1 VTDTTTRPFIDL
13 GGVRYPLD
21 AAGVRPQLNYSPTQA
36 FPDAITFGRA
46 DVLIDQRT
54 RALVYTDHRGGMGEY
69 QAPNGQLAAQQSFT
83 ISDCDTR
90 FERSLVLPPNPVQ
103 LGPGAALGS
112 STKPWYIEYLGE
124 SNAKLLAWQFG
135 GGAPLTYNPGTNAW
149 VAAGSL
155 AGSSIPADATKGGM
169 SAVTYYKNRLVAVY
183 NGGLGSTQS
192 LSYSPDNGVTWIQ
205 NTAATAK
212 LYNGGVE
219 CNGLFWTY
227 DALNYALRWT
237 ADVTADPATTAWAMS
252 SLLFMRPHEQ
262 VVQLVQWKNP
272 RNEPAV
278 FILTNQRL
286 IRFDQDLDT
295 PATPGF
301 FTIHDF
307 GGRVAT
313 TCIPRAYVWPR
324 DQQLYV
330 TLGDPSASTGP
341 VDSVLQFGPAS
352 SSEVGPNVRGGI
364 PAGETFSIGSLI
376 GSYHWLYGFGLPR
389 AGTSNPGRV
398 LAMNGLQGWHSLAK
412 GNFNGIGG
420 AIGGGYANGLV
431 WFVTTTGYVY
441 EMKDPDVPDLPA
453 NLQSGTRA
461 YPPGTFYYHDTGWHG
476 GGLENIR
483 KIAQYLALDARYNNG
498 TIADAPGVPTSTQVS
513 YAYQTDTSGGWVTL
527 GTYASGTA
535 FPTVAAINSALGA
548 KCKRFRLRIGLYT
561 SDGTKTPN
569 IAGFEINFIPKPREH
584 YAYIARLDLTEGGPN
599 FPTPESTF
607 GPYTSQQ
614 LQSFLLAAA
623 DGDTLLQVNWGGDDP
638 TDANYTS
645 LPAAQ
650 IKLGGSQDSDSSSGK
665 VTCTII
671 DLSPPPSGV

>member
-83 ISDCDTR
+83 ISGCDTR
-90 FERSLVLPPNPVQ
+90 FERSLVLPPLATQ
-103 LGPGAALGS
+103 LGANAALGAS
-112 STKPWYIEYLGE
+112 SVGWQIEYLGE

-135 GGAPLTYNPGTNAW
+135 GGVPQVYNPGTNAW
-149 VAAGSL
+149 AAISGV
-155 AGSSIPADATKGGM
+155 PADATKGGM

-183 NGGLGSTQS
+183 NVTVGTGS
-192 LSYSPDNGVTWIQ
+192 LSYSTDNGVTWAA
-205 NTAATAK
+205 NTAPTAR
-212 LYNGGVE
+212 NWVGGVE

-227 DALNYALRWT
+227 DIGNGALRWT
-237 ADVTADPATTAWAMS
+237 ADITTDPATTAWSMS

-262 VVQLVQWKNP
+262 VVQLEQWKNP

-278 FILTNQRL
+278 FLLTNQRL

-307 GGRVAT
+307 GGRVSAT
-313 TCIPRAYVWPR
+313 CVPRAHVWAR
-324 DQQLYV
+324 DQQLYL
-330 TLGDPSASTGP
+330 TFSDIYASGTPS
-341 VDSVLQFGPAS
+341 DSVLQFGPAS

-364 PAGETFSIGSLI
+364 PATEVVAINRLF
-376 GSYHWLYGFGLPR
+376 GSYHWLYGFAGPR
-389 AGTSNPGRV
+389 GGTFNNGRV
-398 LAMNGLQGWHSLAK
+398 LAMNGLQGWHSLAT
-412 GNFNGIGG
+412 GNTAGVNG
-420 AIGGGYANGLV
+420 AITGGGYANGLV
-431 WFVTTTGYVY
+431 WFATNSGYVY
-441 EMKDPDVPDLPA
+441 ELKDPDVPDLPV
-453 NLQSGTRA
+453 NLQAGARA
-461 YPPGTFYYHDTGWHG
+461 YSTNTWYYHDTGWHG

-483 KIAQYLALDARYNNG
+483 KVLQHLDLDARYNNG
-498 TIADAPGVPTSTQVS
+498 TIADAPGVPASTQVS
-513 YAYQTDTSGGWVTL
+513 YAYQTDTSNGWVTL

-535 FPTVAAINSALGA
+535 FPTVATLNNALGA
-548 KCKRFRLRIGLYT
+548 KCKRFRLRLGLFT
-561 SDGTKTPN
+561 TDSTKTPN
-569 IAGFEINFIPKPREH
+569 VAGFEAHFIPKPREH

-614 LQSFLLAAA
+614 LQQLLLAAA
-623 DGDTLLQVNWGGDDP
+623 DGDTLTTAAWGGDDP

-671 DLSPPPSGV
+671 DLTPPPSGV